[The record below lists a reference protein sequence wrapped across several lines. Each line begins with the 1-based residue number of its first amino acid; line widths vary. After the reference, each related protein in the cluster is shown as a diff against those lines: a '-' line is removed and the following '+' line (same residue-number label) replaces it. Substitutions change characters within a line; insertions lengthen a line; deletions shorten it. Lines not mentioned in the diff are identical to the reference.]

1 MSAGKITTGRSH
13 LHNRI
18 LRFRTSNDRLR
29 GEAIGRYEQ
38 GMERTAIRLGG
49 IEIGSSVMNAS
60 GARSAERGE
69 IYELSAVHRG
79 AVVFKSCN
87 IAGLQQPE
95 NLKNNGAEYFA
106 TIAKELR
113 ARGKLV
119 VASVVGAT
127 EDEIVTV
134 ATTLDRA
141 GANIIELN
149 LADDYVTNSVAPFAS
164 FERLKSLVGR
174 VRGETSAV
182 LAVKL
187 PPQGVSFTPRTIA
200 DAMKS
205 MRVSILV
212 CANDLPK
219 DLEVDLK
226 SGVAKGPARALSQ
239 ANACF
244 REAESMLDIVAVG
257 GVNTGRDAYLAH
269 LTGAKAVQI
278 GSALM
283 KEGAGALGRID
294 RELDAILGDNGH
306 RSVSEIIGKLTFSG

>member
-1 MSAGKITTGRSH
+1 M
-13 LHNRI
+13 
-18 LRFRTSNDRLR
+18 RLPV
-29 GEAIGRYEQ
+29 ADVGRYELV
-38 GMERTAIRLGG
+38 MERTAIRLGG
-49 IEIGSSVMNAS
+49 IEIDSSVMNAS

-87 IAGLQQPE
+87 VAGLQQPE

-106 TIAKELR
+106 AIARELR
-113 ARGKLV
+113 GRGKLV

-149 LADDYVTNSVAPFAS
+149 LADDYVTNTVAPFAS

-187 PPQGVSFTPRTIA
+187 PPKGLTFTPRAIA
-200 DAMKS
+200 DVMKS
-205 MRVSILV
+205 LRVSILV

-219 DLEVDLK
+219 ELEVDMK
-226 SGVAKGPARALSQ
+226 SGSVKGAARPLSQ
-239 ANACF
+239 ANAYF
-244 REAESMLDIVAVG
+244 REAESLLDIVAVG

-269 LTGAKAVQI
+269 LTGAKAIQI

-294 RELDAILGDNGH
+294 RELDAMLAENGH
-306 RSVSEIIGKLTFSG
+306 RSVSEIIGKVTFAG